1 MKLSKEEVKELFE
14 QRTEEYLLNYNTT
27 LQELK
32 ERTLKLFDEK
42 NNPII
47 LEKYLELI
55 YGLNSDI
62 LEILEEKISKLEGVC
77 VIPLFIKNGIEGNFL
92 CQYHLLLSY

>member
-55 YGLNSDI
+55 YELNLDI
-62 LEILEEKISKLEGVC
+62 LEILEEK
-77 VIPLFIKNGIEGNFL
+77 N
-92 CQYHLLLSY
+92 

>member
-1 MKLSKEEVKELFE
+1 MSRGDEMKLSKEEVKELFE

-55 YGLNSDI
+55 YGLNLDI
-62 LEILEEKISKLEGVC
+62 LEILEEK
-77 VIPLFIKNGIEGNFL
+77 N
-92 CQYHLLLSY
+92 

>member
-55 YGLNSDI
+55 YGLNLDI
-62 LEILEEKISKLEGVC
+62 LEILEEK
-77 VIPLFIKNGIEGNFL
+77 N
-92 CQYHLLLSY
+92 

>member
-47 LEKYLELI
+47 
-55 YGLNSDI
+55 DI
-62 LEILEEKISKLEGVC
+62 GALSVA
-77 VIPLFIKNGIEGNFL
+77 GNFL
-92 CQYHLLLSY
+92 RKVQMLLKMSFSQQS

>member
-62 LEILEEKISKLEGVC
+62 LEILEEK
-77 VIPLFIKNGIEGNFL
+77 N
-92 CQYHLLLSY
+92 

>member
-42 NNPII
+42 NNQII

-62 LEILEEKISKLEGVC
+62 LEILEEK
-77 VIPLFIKNGIEGNFL
+77 N
-92 CQYHLLLSY
+92 

>member
-55 YGLNSDI
+55 YGLNLDI
-62 LEILEEKISKLEGVC
+62 LEILEEKKV
-77 VIPLFIKNGIEGNFL
+77 V
-92 CQYHLLLSY
+92 

>member
-1 MKLSKEEVKELFE
+1 MSRGDEMKLSKEEVKELFE

-62 LEILEEKISKLEGVC
+62 LEILEEK
-77 VIPLFIKNGIEGNFL
+77 N
-92 CQYHLLLSY
+92 